1 MQQRGVGDRPG
12 VEALQRGGVGRV
24 EALEAG
30 LDRPPGP
37 VPGPGQRLVADLGL
51 VEAQGRA
58 DAGPGGVRPRVEHRE
73 DEGHADRAGDGVA
86 AGVGGQGG
94 GQHPGA
100 DRVGRGDGAGP
111 GGGLVQRDV
120 LDGRRGAQDVE
131 TGQGLP
137 VPAAHAVRG
146 RARSPGPGGQK
157 IGDAAIGV
165 GVHGSRMPDARGRVR
180 GGRARIGGAVRDR
193 VSGAGGQR
201 IGPGLAGRAVGDCS
215 AGAAGARCGA
225 PGRSGSAGGAG
236 VVSPR
241 PGRAPPPRRSR
252 PRWSGPRCAAR
263 RGGRRRTSS
272 SRPGQGPRARPP
284 PPRSGPRRPC
294 RSPRR

>member
-37 VPGPGQRLVADLGL
+37 VPGPGQRLVAHVGL

-73 DEGHADRAGDGVA
+73 DEGHADRTGDGVA

-146 RARSPGPGGQK
+146 RARPPGPGGQK
-157 IGDAAIGV
+157 IGDAAEGV

-180 GGRARIGGAVRDR
+180 GGRARGVP
-193 VSGAGGQR
+193 
-201 IGPGLAGRAVGDCS
+201 GPGVRARDWVRACGAATAPPGISGRARGVRGGR
-215 AGAAGARCGA
+215 AG
-225 PGRSGSAGGAG
+225 
-236 VVSPR
+236 VSPR

-252 PRWSGPRCAAR
+252 PRWPGPRCAAR

-272 SRPGQGPRARPP
+272 SRPGPGPRARPP